1 MRDCVKQVERD
12 ELFSLPENQ
21 RGDSELEHGDL
32 GNRETVQG
40 ALKRADEGALDLL
53 HLDGTEKVSEILGY
67 V

>member
-40 ALKRADEGALDLL
+40 ALKRADEGALDK
-53 HLDGTEKVSEILGY
+53 DKKKQGERFTEIQKE
-67 V
+67 